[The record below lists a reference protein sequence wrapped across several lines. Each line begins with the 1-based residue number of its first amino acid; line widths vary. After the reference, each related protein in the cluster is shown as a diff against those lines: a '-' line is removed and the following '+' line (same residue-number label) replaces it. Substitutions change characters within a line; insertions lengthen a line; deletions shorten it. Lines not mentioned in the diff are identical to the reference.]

1 MGNMEKSENEPAP
14 GTRRVLHRLG
24 AIRKMRKL
32 SLADVA
38 QRLHLTPEEA
48 QRQEQSAT
56 DLTLRDL
63 YRWQQLLKVPL
74 AELLAEPDE
83 TLGLPAVKPE
93 KLSPA
98 LEVALL
104 ILQQTKQP
112 GIRRMAHT
120 LVDQLVE
127 LSPELK
133 RIAEEHTAGQAH
145 RLDEQGRAMK
155 GALPVDFFLDPIE

>member
-1 MGNMEKSENEPAP
+1 MGNMDKPESEPAP
-14 GTRRVLHRLG
+14 SVPRALHRLG

-38 QRLHLTPEEA
+38 QRLQLTCEEA
-48 QRQEQSAT
+48 KRQEQGES

-63 YRWQQLLKVPL
+63 YRWQQLLKVPVSDLLSDVEEPL
-74 AELLAEPDE
+74 A
-83 TLGLPAVKPE
+83 LPAVKPE

-98 LEVALL
+98 LQMALL

-133 RIAEEHTAGQAH
+133 RVAEEHTAGQSH
-145 RLDEQGRAMK
+145 RFDEQGRAMK
-155 GALPVDFFLDPIE
+155 GSLPVDFFLDPIE